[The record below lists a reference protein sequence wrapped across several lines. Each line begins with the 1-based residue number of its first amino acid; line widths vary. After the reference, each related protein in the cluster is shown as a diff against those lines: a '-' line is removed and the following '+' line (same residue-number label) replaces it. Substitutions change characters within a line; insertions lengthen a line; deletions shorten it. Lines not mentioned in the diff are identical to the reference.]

1 MTPPRYGE
9 QVVENLPNGRHLE
22 LEGQA
27 HNVSAVGCM
36 PKLLGQFIESAD
48 AESLDTGCL
57 DALSYIPPFVNFNG
71 WAP

>member
-1 MTPPRYGE
+1 MGNTRKLSIVAAVIGAG
-9 QVVENLPNGRHLE
+9 LL
-22 LEGQA
+22 
-27 HNVSAVGCM
+27 VGCM
-36 PKLLGQFIESAD
+36 PKLLGQFIESAN